1 MEKQYDM
8 NEANNP
14 WTILS
19 EEEKYSNAWIQVTHF
34 DVVTP
39 TGTKGIYGKIHFKNY
54 AIGIVPL
61 DEEMNTYL
69 VGQYRFPL
77 NQYSWEIP
85 EGGCPLQEEK
95 LVAAQRELLEETGLK
110 AEHWQQILDIHLSN
124 SVSDEAGTIYVAIGL
139 SQHQAVPE
147 ETEELVVKKLPFEE
161 ALNMVKRGEITDSM
175 SVTALLQTKL
185 LLLSGDLQA
194 HYQSV
199 E

>member
-1 MEKQYDM
+1 MS
-8 NEANNP
+8 EANNP

-19 EEEKYSNAWIQVTHF
+19 EEEKYNNAWIQVTHF
-34 DVVTP
+34 DVLTP
-39 TGTKGIYGKIHFKNY
+39 AGTKGIYGKVYFKNH

-85 EGGCPLQEEK
+85 EGGCSLEEDK
-95 LVAAQRELLEETGLK
+95 LSAAQRELLEETGLK
-110 AEHWQQILDIHLSN
+110 AKHWELILDLHLSN
-124 SVSDEAGTIYVAIGL
+124 SVTDEAASIYIATGL
-139 SQHQAVPE
+139 SQHQPIPE
-147 ETEELVVKKLPFEE
+147 ETEELVIRKLPFEE

-175 SVTALLQTKL
+175 SVSAILKTKL
-185 LLLSGDLQA
+185 LLLSGELQV